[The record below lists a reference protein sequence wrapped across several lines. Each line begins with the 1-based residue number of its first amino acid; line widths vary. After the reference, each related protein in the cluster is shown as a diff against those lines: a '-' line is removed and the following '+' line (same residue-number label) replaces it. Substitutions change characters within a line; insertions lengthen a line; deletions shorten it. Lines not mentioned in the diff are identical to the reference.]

1 MLTLIYRRDP
11 LGFTLVCIAAYV
23 LAMGLGNGLSERLGA
38 AYSGNALLAALFIAA
53 LIGWSGKGGLR
64 RTLGLCRPRIPAR
77 RVLWYAPL
85 AAVDACNLLGGLGR
99 VSWPETAIAAAAML
113 CAGVLEEILF
123 RGLLLGALMPRGL
136 RRAVWLSALAFG
148 LVHALNLLGGAGA
161 GETAAQIVCAC
172 AVGVMACAAHAA
184 LRKHP
189 ARRGDARR
197 AQRAERSYRARRR
210 REKSPDRR
218 AHDGACR
225 RIRAF
230 SAPARGQKRNTRMT
244 GSSHGGFR

>member
-11 LGFTLVCIAAYV
+11 LSFTLVCIAAYV

-53 LIGWSGKGGLR
+53 LLGWSGKGGLR
-64 RTLGLCRPRIPAR
+64 RTLGLCRPRVPAR

-123 RGLLLGALMPRGL
+123 RGLLLGALMPRGP
-136 RRAVWLSALAFG
+136 RRAVWR
-148 LVHALNLLGGAGA
+148 LGWY
-161 GETAAQIVCAC
+161 
-172 AVGVMACAAHAA
+172 M
-184 LRKHP
+184 R
-189 ARRGDARR
+189 
-197 AQRAERSYRARRR
+197 
-210 REKSPDRR
+210 
-218 AHDGACR
+218 
-225 RIRAF
+225 
-230 SAPARGQKRNTRMT
+230 
-244 GSSHGGFR
+244 

>member
-53 LIGWSGKGGLR
+53 LLGWSGKGGLR
-64 RTLGLCRPRIPAR
+64 RTLGLCRPRVPAR
-77 RVLWYAPL
+77 RALWYAPL
-85 AAVDACNLLGGLGR
+85 AAIDACNLLGGLGR

-123 RGLLLGALMPRGL
+123 RGLLLGALMPRGP

-172 AVGVMACAAHAA
+172 AVGVMLALLTLRCGSILPGAAMHGALNVLSALTVPADAGRNLLTAVLMTALAA
-184 LRKHP
+184 GYALFLRP
-189 ARRGDARR
+189 RGD
-197 AQRAERSYRARRR
+197 
-210 REKSPDRR
+210 KN
-218 AHDGACR
+218 G
-225 RIRAF
+225 IR
-230 SAPARGQKRNTRMT
+230 G
-244 GSSHGGFR
+244 

>member
-1 MLTLIYRRDP
+1 MRW
-11 LGFTLVCIAAYV
+11 
-23 LAMGLGNGLSERLGA
+23 
-38 AYSGNALLAALFIAA
+38 LAALFIAA
-53 LIGWSGKGGLR
+53 LLGWSGKGGLR
-64 RTLGLCRPRIPAR
+64 RTLGLCRPRVPAR

-123 RGLLLGALMPRGL
+123 RGLLLGALMPRGP

-172 AVGVMACAAHAA
+172 AVGVMLALLTLRCGSILPGAAMHGA
-184 LRKHP
+184 LNVLSAFTAP
-189 ARRGDARR
+189 ADA
-197 AQRAERSYRARRR
+197 

-244 GSSHGGFR
+244 GSSHGGLPENFS

>member
-53 LIGWSGKGGLR
+53 LLGWSGKGGLR
-64 RTLGLCRPRIPAR
+64 RTLGLCRPRVPAR

-123 RGLLLGALMPRGL
+123 RGLLLGALMPRGP

-148 LVHALNLLGGAGA
+148 LVHALNLLGGAG
-161 GETAAQIVCAC
+161 
-172 AVGVMACAAHAA
+172 
-184 LRKHP
+184 
-189 ARRGDARR
+189 
-197 AQRAERSYRARRR
+197 
-210 REKSPDRR
+210 
-218 AHDGACR
+218 GA
-225 RIRAF
+225 F
-230 SAPARGQKRNTRMT
+230 
-244 GSSHGGFR
+244 

>member
-1 MLTLIYRRDP
+1 MRCSPRSSSP
-11 LGFTLVCIAAYV
+11 RCSA
-23 LAMGLGNGLSERLGA
+23 GA
-38 AYSGNALLAALFIAA
+38 ARAACGGHWGFAARGFPHGGCSGT
-53 LIGWSGKGGLR
+53 R
-64 RTLGLCRPRIPAR
+64 RSRP
-77 RVLWYAPL
+77 
-85 AAVDACNLLGGLGR
+85 VDACNLLGGLGR

-123 RGLLLGALMPRGL
+123 RGLLLGALMPRGP

-148 LVHALNLLGGAGA
+148 LVHALNLLGGARSG
-161 GETAAQIVCAC
+161 GDGGTDRLRVCRRRD
-172 AVGVMACAAHAA
+172 ACAAHAA

-225 RIRAF
+225 PDTRFFCARAGTKTEYTDDPG
-230 SAPARGQKRNTRMT
+230 APM
-244 GSSHGGFR
+244 GGFR

>member
-11 LGFTLVCIAAYV
+11 LSFTLVCIAAYV

-53 LIGWSGKGGLR
+53 
-64 RTLGLCRPRIPAR
+64 
-77 RVLWYAPL
+77 
-85 AAVDACNLLGGLGR
+85 AVDACNLLGGLGC

-123 RGLLLGALMPRGL
+123 RGLLLGALMPRGP

-172 AVGVMACAAHAA
+172 AVGVMLALLTLRCGSILPGAAMHGALNVLSALTAPAGAGRNLLTAVLMTALAA
-184 LRKHP
+184 GYALFLRP
-189 ARRGDARR
+189 RGD
-197 AQRAERSYRARRR
+197 
-210 REKSPDRR
+210 KN
-218 AHDGACR
+218 G
-225 RIRAF
+225 IR
-230 SAPARGQKRNTRMT
+230 G
-244 GSSHGGFR
+244 